1 MARDLS
7 LLSFM
12 PMRITAPA
20 PSENY
25 LLPIETDTAWLRKI
39 KASGYTPTRECA
51 VTWLEEVLGDKPKLD
66 IAKDERYFEL
76 RYLATK

>member
-20 PSENY
+20 PSENQ
-25 LLPIETDTAWLRKI
+25 LLPIEIDTAWLRKI

-51 VTWLEEVLGDKPKLD
+51 RKTRMDKIL
-66 IAKDERYFEL
+66 L
-76 RYLATK
+76 TSS